1 MTEDFTYY
9 KAQLAG
15 RNPPLEDR
23 LCRVGFYRK
32 SDDPVMIRVIDGVM
46 KAWIGREPKR
56 RVVLADDSFAETTF
70 SFFCR
75 NAIAMDVYYSVAEK
89 GGQWPDD
96 IESFDEARSNF
107 PSDPYEALL
116 AELELLEMKISEFF
130 KTPVAPGDDVRALQA
145 DKWKTR
151 AAKLA
156 KDLEALREVEK
167 RPFDEGKK
175 AVQAKFVPH
184 ITKADNLKRSVAEG
198 MRAYQL
204 AKDDAEREA
213 KRLKREAEIAAAKAM
228 DEPPPPE
235 KQEARG
241 RSTIA
246 TGSTTVVRRHVAVI
260 TDLAAVAAFYVGQPN
275 PWPDL
280 VEMLRKMAEKNLK
293 GGVAVPGAELREERG
308 VR

>member
-15 RNPPLEDR
+15 KNPPLEDR
-23 LCRVGFYRK
+23 LPRVGFYRK
-32 SDDPVMIRVIDGVM
+32 TDDPVMIRVIDGVM

-75 NAIAMDVYYSVAEK
+75 NAIPMDVYYSVAEK

-116 AELELLEMKISEFF
+116 AELELLEMKIGEFF

-246 TGSTTVVRRHVAVI
+246 TGSTTVVRRQVAFI

-293 GGVAVPGAELREERG
+293 GGVAVPGAELREERS

>member
-15 RNPPLEDR
+15 KNPPLEDK
-23 LCRVGFYRK
+23 LPRVGYYRK
-32 SDDPVMIRVIDGVM
+32 SDEPVMIRVINGVM
-46 KAWIGREPKR
+46 WAWIGRKGAQR
-56 RVVLADDSFAETTF
+56 AVKADASFAETTF

-75 NAIAMDVYYSVAEK
+75 QAITAEVYEAVANN
-89 GGQWPDD
+89 GALWPDD

-107 PSDPYEALL
+107 PTDPYEALL
-116 AELELLEMKISEFF
+116 AELELLEMKIAEFF

-213 KRLKREAEIAAAKAM
+213 RRLKREAEIAAAKAM

-241 RSTIA
+241 RSTVA
-246 TGSTTVVRRHVAVI
+246 TGTTTVVRRHVAVI

-293 GGVAVPGAELREERG
+293 GGVAVPGAELREERV

>member
-1 MTEDFTYY
+1 MSEDFTWYR
-9 KAQLAG
+9 AQLAG
-15 RNPPLEDR
+15 KNPPLEDKLPR
-23 LCRVGFYRK
+23 CGCYREK
-32 SDDPVMIRVIDGVM
+32 NQPVTIRVVNGEM
-46 KAWIGREPKR
+46 RAWIGRAGSMKS
-56 RVVLADDSFAETTF
+56 VLADASFAEARF

-75 NAIAMDVYYSVAEK
+75 SAISFELYDQVVNHGA
-89 GGQWPDD
+89 QWPDD
-96 IESFDEARSNF
+96 IESLDEARANF
-107 PSDPYEALL
+107 PTDPYEALL
-116 AELELLEMKISEFF
+116 AELELLEMKIAEFF
-130 KTPVAPGDDVRALQA
+130 KEPVKPGDDVRALQA

-151 AAKLA
+151 AATLA

-167 RPFDEGKK
+167 RPFDDGKK

-184 ITKADNLKRSVAEG
+184 ITKAENLKRSVADG

-246 TGSTTVVRRHVAVI
+246 TGNTTVFRRQVAVI
-260 TDLAAVAAFYVGQPN
+260 TDLAAVANFYVSQPE
-275 PWPDL
+275 PWRDL

-293 GGVAVPGAELREERG
+293 GGVAVPGAELREERS

>member
-1 MTEDFTYY
+1 MTDDFTYY
-9 KAQLAG
+9 RAQLAG
-15 RNPPLEDR
+15 ENPPLEDKLPR
-23 LCRVGFYRK
+23 CGYYRK
-32 SDDPVMIRVIDGVM
+32 QNDPVMIRVVDGVM
-46 KAWIGREPKR
+46 WAWIGRKGAQR
-56 RVVLADDSFAETTF
+56 AVKADASFAESVF

-75 NAIAMDVYYSVAEK
+75 NAISVDVYESVANN

-96 IESFDEARSNF
+96 IENLDEARANF
-107 PSDPYEALL
+107 PTDPYEALL
-116 AELELLEMKISEFF
+116 AELELLEMKIGEFF
-130 KTPVAPGDDVRALQA
+130 KEPVKPGDDVRALQA

-151 AAKLA
+151 AANLA

-167 RPFDEGKK
+167 RPFDDGKK

-184 ITKADNLKRSVAEG
+184 ITKADNLKRSVADG

-213 KRLKREAEIAAAKAM
+213 KRKAREAEIAAAKAM

-235 KQEARG
+235 KQEVRG

-246 TGSTTVVRRHVAVI
+246 TGNTTVVRRQVAYI
-260 TDLAAVAAFYVGQPN
+260 TDLAAVANFYVSQPE
-275 PWPDL
+275 PWRDL

-293 GGVAVPGAELREERG
+293 GGVSVPGAELREERS

>member
-1 MTEDFTYY
+1 MTSDPYAFWH
-9 KAQLAG
+9 AQLAG
-15 RNPPLEDR
+15 KPIDLDDKLP
-23 LCRVGFYRK
+23 RVGFYRK
-32 SDDPVMIRVIDGVM
+32 SDQPIAIWMAGDEMVAKVSKGRVQ
-46 KAWIGREPKR
+46 P
-56 RVVLADDSFAETTF
+56 ADAGFAEQVF
-70 SFFCR
+70 AWCCR
-75 NAIAMDVYYSVAEK
+75 NAITHEVYTAVMD

-96 IESFDEARSNF
+96 IENLDEARANF
-107 PSDPYEALL
+107 PTDPYEALL
-116 AELELLEMKISEFF
+116 AELELLEMKIGEFF
-130 KTPVAPGDDVRALQA
+130 KQPVNPGDDVRALQA

-167 RPFDEGKK
+167 RPFDDGKK

-184 ITKADNLKRSVAEG
+184 INKADNLKRSVAEG

-213 KRLKREAEIAAAKAM
+213 KRKARDAEIAAAKAM
-228 DEPPPPE
+228 DEPPPAE
-235 KQEARG
+235 KQEVRG

-246 TGSTTVVRRHVAVI
+246 TGSTTVVRRQVAFI
-260 TDLAAVAAFYVGQPN
+260 TDLAAVATFYVSQPN

-280 VEMLRKMAEKNLK
+280 VETLRKMAEKNLK
-293 GGVAVPGAELREERG
+293 GGVAVPGAELREERS